1 MTKSLWL
8 DRRVLC
14 FGFLLAL
21 VFALLPAMTG
31 PATIEA
37 SGATAVSAAGQP
49 VGTVTYVVRPGDTL
63 SGIARRY
70 NTSINVLMQLNSIR
84 NPNRIYVGQRLRV
97 PAPVGNGTGTASNP
111 VRIKFPTG
119 GISAAVTGT
128 VAFPN
133 RFYYVAGARA
143 SQQMSVQITSP
154 EQRANFSITSP
165 DGQPLKRVENED
177 RIWTGILPTT
187 GDYLIGV
194 AVPSG
199 TTTYNLAVTIP
210 PAAGPAPVTRIQF
223 PPGGTSATVGGTV
236 ANNNRQCWIAA
247 ARAGQLMNVQVSSPA
262 NAANFSLVG
271 ADGSPLK
278 RIENGPPFYSVYLP
292 LTQDYTICVGVP
304 AGTPATYYALVVS
317 ITG

>member
-14 FGFLLAL
+14 IGFLLAL
-21 VFALLPAMTG
+21 VLALFPAMTG
-31 PATIEA
+31 PAAVEA
-37 SGATAVSAAGQP
+37 SGAAVVGAAGQP
-49 VGTVTYVVRPGDTL
+49 AGTIIYVVRPGDTL
-63 SGIARRY
+63 GGIARRY
-70 NTSINVLMQLNSIR
+70 NTSINTLMQLNGIR
-84 NPNRIYVGQRLRV
+84 NPNRIYIGQRLRV
-97 PAPVGNGTGTASNP
+97 PAPQNNGTGTANNP
-111 VRIKFPTG
+111 VRIKFPAG
-119 GISAAVTGT
+119 GISATVTGNVT
-128 VAFPN
+128 FPN
-133 RFYYVAGARA
+133 RFYYAAGARA
-143 SQQMSVQITSP
+143 GQQMTVQITSP
-154 EQRANFSITSP
+154 GQWANFSITSP

-177 RIWTGILPTT
+177 RTWTGILPAT

-199 TTTYNLAVTIP
+199 TITYNLSVTIP
-210 PAAGPAPVTRIQF
+210 PVAGPAPATRIQF
-223 PPGGTSATVGGTV
+223 PPGGTSATVSGTV
-236 ANNNRQCWIAA
+236 ANNNRQCWVAA

-304 AGTPATYYALVVS
+304 AGTPATYYALVLS